1 MNIQQS
7 KSIKITEYL
16 AAKGVEPV
24 AIRGKD
30 VWYRSP
36 LREDLRASFSVNG
49 EKNLWFDLGL
59 NKGGDL
65 IELVKTLYNCN
76 TSEALENIGNVKPLP
91 IDISSCERNNDSKIE
106 IRKKVPG
113 LSNHALINYI
123 QSRGLDSRLAGL
135 YLWEVYYLIAGKNY
149 FAVGFQNDSEG
160 FELRNKYFKGTFA
173 PKDITVINNGST
185 DCCIFEGWPDFLSY
199 KQHVELRTSNY
210 IILNSVAM
218 VGRTIEPLKKYK
230 NLFYW
235 GQNDESGQMVLES
248 LRTSELTLIDC
259 RFEYADYKDL
269 NEKYI
274 KK

>member
-36 LREDLRASFSVNG
+36 LREDHQPSFSVNG

-65 IELVKTLYNCN
+65 IELVKMLYNCK
-76 TSEALENIGNVKPLP
+76 TSEALENISNVKPLP
-91 IDISSCERNNDSKIE
+91 FDISSFECKNDSQID
-106 IRKKVPG
+106 IRKKTPG
-113 LSNHALINYI
+113 LSNNALINYI
-123 QSRGLDSRLAGL
+123 QSRGLDPQLAGL
-135 YLWEVYYLIAGKNY
+135 YLWEIYYQIAGKNY
-149 FAVGFQNDSEG
+149 FAVAFKNDSEG
-160 FELRNKYFKGTFA
+160 FELRNKYFKGSVA
-173 PKDITVINNGST
+173 PKDITTLSENST
-185 DCCIFEGWPDFLSY
+185 DCCIFEGWPDFLTY
-199 KQHVELRTSNY
+199 KQYFEVHPSDYL
-210 IILNSVAM
+210 ILNSVAM
-218 VGRTIEPLKKYK
+218 VRRAIEPLKKYK
-230 NLFYW
+230 TLFYL
-235 GQNDESGQMVLES
+235 GQNDESGQKVME
-248 LRTSELTLIDC
+248 TMQAAGLTLLDY
-259 RFEYADYKDL
+259 RFEYENFKDL